1 MDEGGYGVPA
11 KVGKVNMN
19 GSNPIILLEDIER
32 PEAITID
39 LYTKLL
45 YFSVQYPSFVSSLSY
60 NSVQSASRNM
70 PEYQLCF
77 QNSVSSEVDK
87 ST

>member
-19 GSNPIILLEDIER
+19 GSNPIILLEEIER

-39 LYTKLL
+39 IYNKLL
-45 YFSVQYPSFVSSLSY
+45 YFSAQYPSFVSFL
-60 NSVQSASRNM
+60 
-70 PEYQLCF
+70 LCSIVYKCSHEHARIL
-77 QNSVSSEVDK
+77 NVL
-87 ST
+87 

>member
-39 LYTKLL
+39 LDSKLL
-45 YFSVQYPSFVSSLSY
+45 YFSAQYPSFVSSSWFHTLI
-60 NSVQSASRNM
+60 V
-70 PEYQLCF
+70 LCD
-77 QNSVSSEVDK
+77 VLWILRVR
-87 ST
+87 

>member
-1 MDEGGYGVPA
+1 MDEGGFGVPS

-19 GSNPIILLEDIER
+19 GSNPIILLDDIER

-45 YFSVQYPSFVSSLSY
+45 YFSAQYPSFVSSVL
-60 NSVQSASRNM
+60 
-70 PEYQLCF
+70 QLYAF
-77 QNSVSSEVDK
+77 LALFVL
-87 ST
+87 